1 MTVEVQERGLL
12 TGIRR
17 LPRSKSSQP
26 ASKHARPVSREN
38 DEVAADAQNQ
48 L

>member
-17 LPRSKSSQP
+17 LPRPASQL